1 MLWGDYLANSKT
13 PANPARRARQA
24 GRRKKQRNLWQLWI
38 VLGLA
43 IIILALLALVGYPY
57 AKKLAYPLKYE
68 AYITEYAEANG
79 LDPYLVCGVI
89 HTESHFDI
97 EAESRVGAVGL
108 MQIMPDTGEWIAK
121 KMSMKDYSEAKL
133 KDPETNIR
141 MGCWYLKYLMDR
153 FDGDMTLVLAGY
165 NAGPNRVTQWL
176 EDEKYSQ
183 DGKLTD
189 IPYRETEE
197 YVKKVENAK
206 EMYRSYYTL
215 ES

>member
-1 MLWGDYLANSKT
+1 MANSKT
-13 PANPARRARQA
+13 TAYPARRARQA

-183 DGKLTD
+183 DGKRTD

>member
-1 MLWGDYLANSKT
+1 M
-13 PANPARRARQA
+13 
-24 GRRKKQRNLWQLWI
+24 
-38 VLGLA
+38 GLA

-79 LDPYLVCGVI
+79 LDPYLGCGVI
-89 HTESHFDI
+89 HTESPLDI
-97 EAESRVGAVGL
+97 EAESRGGAVGL

-121 KMSMKDYSEAKL
+121 KMSIKDYSEAKL

-176 EDEKYSQ
+176 GDEKYSQ

-206 EMYRSYYTL
+206 EMYKSYYTL

>member
-1 MLWGDYLANSKT
+1 MTNSKT
-13 PANPARRARQA
+13 TAYPARRTRQA

-38 VLGLA
+38 ALGLA

-121 KMSMKDYSEAKL
+121 KMSIKDYSVAKL

-176 EDEKYSQ
+176 GDEKYSQ

-206 EMYRSYYTL
+206 EMYKSYYTL

>member
-1 MLWGDYLANSKT
+1 MANSKT
-13 PANPARRARQA
+13 TAYPARRARQA

-121 KMSMKDYSEAKL
+121 KMSMKDCSEAKL

>member
-1 MLWGDYLANSKT
+1 MTSKT
-13 PANPARRARQA
+13 TAYPARKARQA
-24 GRRKKQRNLWQLWI
+24 GGRKKQRKLWQLWV
-38 VLGLA
+38 VLGLS

-68 AYITEYAEANG
+68 THITKYAEANQ

-89 HTESHFDI
+89 HTESHFDV

-121 KMSMKDYSEAKL
+121 KMSLKDYSEGKL

-141 MGCWYLKYLMDR
+141 MGCWYLNYLMDR

-165 NAGPNRVTQWL
+165 NAGPNRVLQWL
-176 EDEKYSQ
+176 EDDRYSL

-189 IPYRETEE
+189 IPYQETKE
-197 YVKKVENAK
+197 YVKKVQNAQ

>member
-1 MLWGDYLANSKT
+1 MTKSKT
-13 PANPARRARQA
+13 TTYPARSSRQT
-24 GRRKKQRNLWQLWI
+24 GRRRKQRKLWQLWV
-38 VLGLA
+38 VLGLS

-68 AYITEYAEANG
+68 AYITEYAQANA

-89 HTESHFDI
+89 HTESHFDM
-97 EAESRVGAVGL
+97 EAESRVDAIGL

-121 KMSMKDYSEAKL
+121 KMSIKDYSQAKL

-141 MGCWYLKYLMDR
+141 MGCWYLKYLMDK

-189 IPYRETEE
+189 IPYQETEE
-197 YVKKVENAK
+197 YVKKVQNAK
-206 EMYRSYYTL
+206 EMYESYYTL

>member
-1 MLWGDYLANSKT
+1 MATTAY
-13 PANPARRARQA
+13 PARRARQA

-183 DGKLTD
+183 DGNLTD